1 MKRLFV
7 TLLAAVCIMGPAA
20 WAQDHVQAQAAHVG
34 NAQKMEKASKI
45 EKAEPMSEHATQAI
59 KVDKNHSK
67 AVKATT
73 EAPSKVKV
81 TTSNVKLRKSA
92 SSKAAAVTSKG
103 KSLVIKK
110 GTSLKCLGI
119 KGNYYK
125 VSYKGKTGYIST
137 RYAKPD

>member
-1 MKRLFV
+1 
-7 TLLAAVCIMGPAA
+7 
-20 WAQDHVQAQAAHVG
+20 
-34 NAQKMEKASKI
+34 
-45 EKAEPMSEHATQAI
+45 
-59 KVDKNHSK
+59 
-67 AVKATT
+67 
-73 EAPSKVKV
+73 
-81 TTSNVKLRKSA
+81 
-92 SSKAAAVTSKG
+92 VTSKG